1 MKRFKEKD
9 GFKKH
14 ILIVDDEFA
23 NREILGNIFNGV
35 YEVTYAEDGE
45 QAMEILGERP
55 YDFSLILLDLLM
67 PKMDGFTVIKL
78 CKENELL
85 KRIPIIVMTSEKD
98 AEIESIKLGAIDFIT
113 KPYDM
118 PEVILARTERIIEFA
133 EDKNIIQATEKD
145 SLTGLYT
152 KEYFLRYISQIE
164 HYAPETK
171 MDAVVLNIDHF
182 HLINEIYGRDFGDE
196 VLVLVAN
203 ELLDMIEQKK
213 GGLASRIN
221 ADIFYVYLEHK
232 GIYGYNVLERINKQI
247 YERTST
253 HNIRVRLGVYPDVD
267 KSVQPEMWYDR
278 AVIACNRIREDYTRN
293 VAYYDNSLYERAIYE
308 EKLIRD
314 FYTAVSEK
322 QLMVYFQPKYN
333 ITGEKPR
340 LSSAEALIRWKHPEL
355 GMISPGDFVPLFE
368 GNGLIQQLDN
378 YVWEEAAR
386 QIKEWKDK
394 YGVTIPVSVNV
405 SRIDIY
411 DPKLFDK
418 LTNLIEK
425 YGLTT
430 NEYMLEITESAYSD
444 NVNELIE
451 VVNKLRGRGFKI
463 ELDDFGSGYSSLNM
477 LTTLPIDV
485 LKMDMKFI
493 RNMLV
498 DYKNLKLVEIILD
511 IARLLKVPVIAEGVE
526 EEKQYQTLRDRGCD
540 VIQGYYFSKPLP
552 AAEFNLLI
560 EKDLKEN
567 Q

>member
-14 ILIVDDEFA
+14 ILIVDDEFV
-23 NREILGNIFNGV
+23 NREILGNIFNQA
-35 YEVTYAEDGE
+35 YEVTYAEDGG
-45 QAMEILGERP
+45 QAMEILRERP
-55 YDFSLILLDLLM
+55 YDFALMLLDLLM
-67 PKMDGFTVIKL
+67 PKMDGYEVIKL
-78 CKENELL
+78 CKEDEIL

-118 PEVILARTERIIEFA
+118 TEVIFARAERIIEFA

-164 HYAPETK
+164 KYAPDTK

-196 VLVLVAN
+196 ILVLVAN
-203 ELLDMIEQKK
+203 ELQDMIEHKN
-213 GGLASRIN
+213 GGLASRVN
-221 ADIFYVYLEHK
+221 ADTFYVYLEHK
-232 GIYGYNVLERINKQI
+232 DIYGHNVLERINKQI
-247 YERTST
+247 YEKTST

-267 KSVQPEMWYDR
+267 KNVQPEMWYDR

-293 VAYYDNSLYERAIYE
+293 VAYYDKNLYDRAIYE

-333 ITGEKPR
+333 ITGDRPR
-340 LSSAEALIRWKHPEL
+340 LSSAEALIRWRHPEL

-368 GNGLIQQLDN
+368 GNGLIQKLDN

-386 QIKEWKDK
+386 QIREWKDK
-394 YGVTIPVSVNV
+394 YNVTIPVSVNV

-418 LTNLIEK
+418 LTNLVEK

-451 VVNKLRGRGFKI
+451 VVNKLRSRGFKI

-493 RNMLV
+493 RNMLT

-526 EEKQYQTLRDRGCD
+526 EENQYKTLKDRGCD

-552 AAEFNLLI
+552 ASEFNLLI
-560 EKDLKEN
+560 EKDLEEK
-567 Q
+567 